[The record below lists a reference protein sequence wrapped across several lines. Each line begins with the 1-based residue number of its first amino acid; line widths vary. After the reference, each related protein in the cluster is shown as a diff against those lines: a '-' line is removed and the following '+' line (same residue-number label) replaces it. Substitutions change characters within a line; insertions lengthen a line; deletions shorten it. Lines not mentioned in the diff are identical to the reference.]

1 MFPQQVTEGKFTKVI
16 SWSFIIRFDFCDNP
30 ITKLKDKIYCE
41 TMTGDDGEVRSY
53 CSDVVVK
60 QRGTLHIIL
69 MWWVLQMDKD
79 GEIMLSMAP
88 KWLDTGKVE
97 RNEVWCCVW

>member
-1 MFPQQVTEGKFTKVI
+1 
-16 SWSFIIRFDFCDNP
+16 
-30 ITKLKDKIYCE
+30 
-41 TMTGDDGEVRSY
+41 MTGDDGEVRSY

-88 KWLDTGKVE
+88 KWLDTRKAE